1 MIKDGNTYEAE
12 GKRVLYIP
20 KLDLVTK
27 MYSCGTV
34 LLPVDGKLQ
43 KFTIKPQDIE
53 EVFQIELDGENFKVK
68 GDTYAE
74 LVTNLIRLH
83 YTIDDELALSANIRA
98 GKDVEKQEQEFQTW
112 RAFCKEMAKQLI

>member
-1 MIKDGNTYEAE
+1 MIKDGNTYTAE

-20 KLDLVTK
+20 KLDLTTT
-27 MYSCGTV
+27 MYTTGSV
-34 LLPVDGKLQ
+34 MLPVNGKLK
-43 KFTIKPQDIE
+43 KFTIKPEDIE

-98 GKDVEKQEQEFQTW
+98 GKDVEKQEQEF
-112 RAFCKEMAKQLI
+112 

>member
-34 LLPVDGKLQ
+34 LLPVNGKLQ

-98 GKDVEKQEQEFQTW
+98 GKDVEKQEQEFQAW